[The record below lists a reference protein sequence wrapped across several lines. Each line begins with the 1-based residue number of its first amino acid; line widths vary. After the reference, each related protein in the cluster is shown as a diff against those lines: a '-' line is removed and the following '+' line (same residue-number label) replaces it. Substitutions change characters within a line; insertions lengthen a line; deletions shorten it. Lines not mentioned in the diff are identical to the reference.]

1 MRIAEGPPEQT
12 TEDSRRPG
20 TGWTRLSTEV
30 LHRGPHLTLHRDR
43 VLQPHGAEGTYEHL
57 TLADGARVVALDGDG
72 RVALVE
78 DDFYPRGN
86 RLLHLPG
93 GGIGEGEDPRDAA
106 RRECEE
112 ETGRYPHTL
121 RPLTVYHPMPSRTSA
136 VTHMFLATDLGHGT
150 ARRDPTEAGMT
161 VRWVP
166 LDDAVR
172 AVESGAVQEAG
183 SVIGLL
189 LAARLVG

>member
-1 MRIAEGPPEQT
+1 MDTAEHRSPPPRPPPHPAPRPGPPAPRGRGHVRAPH
-12 TEDSRRPG
+12 SRGRRPG
-20 TGWTRLSTEV
+20 RRSR
-30 LHRGPHLTLHRDR
+30 RGRP
-43 VLQPHGAEGTYEHL
+43 GG
-57 TLADGARVVALDGDG
+57 
-72 RVALVE
+72 
-78 DDFYPRGN
+78 PRRG
-86 RLLHLPG
+86 RLLPAGKPPAAPPRRRHRRRG
-93 GGIGEGEDPRDAA
+93 GPRDAA